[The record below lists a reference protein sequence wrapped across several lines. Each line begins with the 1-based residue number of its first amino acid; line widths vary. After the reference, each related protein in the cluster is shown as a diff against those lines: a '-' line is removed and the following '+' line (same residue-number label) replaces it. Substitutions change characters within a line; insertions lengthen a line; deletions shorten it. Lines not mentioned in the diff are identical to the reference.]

1 MRLYRPSGGALPG
14 AWSRK
19 GRADLRVGP
28 RRPPMR
34 AALRRCR
41 KGRMTG
47 GDWREPVRTHVSLG
61 TSMPKITGILK
72 IYPPQRSAGG
82 VWETRS
88 KAEGFPHGTFQGAQR
103 ACGCGKPPNEMVWD
117 GASSPGF
124 SMAASRPLGW
134 GRTCPLA
141 SVPNMPVRKVSIRR
155 WMARMAEKEP
165 IRVRMGS
172 GISGLSLKVVNRW
185 YGRRS
190 ACARGATPCGLAGFA
205 PTFLIKDG
213 AVSQLPLKDSRDTAK
228 RRGYSI
234 SRASRFLGS
243 RWKPVEIF
251 KVCRSDVTRKVVRE
265 QRRRDAGQLGSG

>member
-1 MRLYRPSGGALPG
+1 M
-14 AWSRK
+14 
-19 GRADLRVGP
+19 GP

-103 ACGCGKPPNEMVWD
+103 ACGCGKPPNKMVWD
-117 GASSPGF
+117 GANSPGF
-124 SMAASRPLGW
+124 SMAASRTLGW

-141 SVPNMPVRKVSIRR
+141 SVPDMPVRKVSIRR
-155 WMARMAEKEP
+155 WMARLAEKEP

-205 PTFLIKDG
+205 PTF
-213 AVSQLPLKDSRDTAK
+213 K
-228 RRGYSI
+228 RRVRGKSLKKGWRTPFSFKI
-234 SRASRFLGS
+234 IPRRARRTGPQALFVGS
-243 RWKPVEIF
+243 LAQKRSFFDKLQNILPV
-251 KVCRSDVTRKVVRE
+251 
-265 QRRRDAGQLGSG
+265 

>member
-1 MRLYRPSGGALPG
+1 MA
-14 AWSRK
+14 
-19 GRADLRVGP
+19 
-28 RRPPMR
+28 
-34 AALRRCR
+34 
-41 KGRMTG
+41 G

-117 GASSPGF
+117 GANSPGF

-141 SVPNMPVRKVSIRR
+141 SVPDMPVRKVSIRR

-205 PTFLIKDG
+205 PTFTIK
-213 AVSQLPLKDSRDTAK
+213 
-228 RRGYSI
+228 I
-234 SRASRFLGS
+234 
-243 RWKPVEIF
+243 VE
-251 KVCRSDVTRKVVRE
+251 
-265 QRRRDAGQLGSG
+265 LL

>member
-1 MRLYRPSGGALPG
+1 M
-14 AWSRK
+14 
-19 GRADLRVGP
+19 GP

-47 GDWREPVRTHVSLG
+47 SDWREPVRTHVSLG

-141 SVPNMPVRKVSIRR
+141 SVPDMPVRKVSIRR

-205 PTFLIKDG
+205 PTFKRSVRGKSWRWQSHASLRSKVQATRRMPPKG
-213 AVSQLPLKDSRDTAK
+213 VEPLFSFKITP
-228 RRGYSI
+228 RRPAGLVP
-234 SRASRFLGS
+234 RR
-243 RWKPVEIF
+243 VE
-251 KVCRSDVTRKVVRE
+251 RSD
-265 QRRRDAGQLGSG
+265 RRRPPCAANGAAGPVRR

>member
-1 MRLYRPSGGALPG
+1 LRLYRPSGGALPG

-47 GDWREPVRTHVSLG
+47 SDWREPVRTHVSLG

-141 SVPNMPVRKVSIRR
+141 SVPDMPVRKVSIRR

-205 PTFLIKDG
+205 PTFK
-213 AVSQLPLKDSRDTAK
+213 
-228 RRGYSI
+228 
-234 SRASRFLGS
+234 
-243 RWKPVEIF
+243 
-251 KVCRSDVTRKVVRE
+251 RKVRKKTGGGKAMHLCAAKCRPRGE
-265 QRRRDAGQLGSG
+265 CLQKGGGDRARRHVSERCEASLGDNRAESAALSSQTPFFHLK

>member
-1 MRLYRPSGGALPG
+1 M
-14 AWSRK
+14 
-19 GRADLRVGP
+19 
-28 RRPPMR
+28 
-34 AALRRCR
+34 
-41 KGRMTG
+41 
-47 GDWREPVRTHVSLG
+47 
-61 TSMPKITGILK
+61 
-72 IYPPQRSAGG
+72 
-82 VWETRS
+82 WETRS

-103 ACGCGKPPNEMVWD
+103 ACGCGKPPNEMFWD

-141 SVPNMPVRKVSIRR
+141 SVPDMPVRKVSIRR

-205 PTFLIKDG
+205 PTFPKKDG
-213 AVSQLPLKDSRDTAK
+213 GGFSVASQGFARYRETPWLQHFAGIAIFGVSM
-228 RRGYSI
+228 
-234 SRASRFLGS
+234 
-243 RWKPVEIF
+243 E
-251 KVCRSDVTRKVVRE
+251 
-265 QRRRDAGQLGSG
+265 AGGNL

>member
-1 MRLYRPSGGALPG
+1 
-14 AWSRK
+14 
-19 GRADLRVGP
+19 
-28 RRPPMR
+28 
-34 AALRRCR
+34 
-41 KGRMTG
+41 
-47 GDWREPVRTHVSLG
+47 
-61 TSMPKITGILK
+61 MPKITGILK

-141 SVPNMPVRKVSIRR
+141 SVPDMPVRKVSIRR

-205 PTFLIKDG
+205 PTF
-213 AVSQLPLKDSRDTAK
+213 K
-228 RRGYSI
+228 RRVRGKSLKKGWRTPFSFKI
-234 SRASRFLGS
+234 IPRRARRTGPQALFVGS
-243 RWKPVEIF
+243 LAQKRSFFDKLQNILPV
-251 KVCRSDVTRKVVRE
+251 
-265 QRRRDAGQLGSG
+265 

>member
-1 MRLYRPSGGALPG
+1 M
-14 AWSRK
+14 
-19 GRADLRVGP
+19 GP

-88 KAEGFPHGTFQGAQR
+88 KAEGFPHGTFQGAER
-103 ACGCGKPPNEMVWD
+103 SRGCGKPPNEMVWD

-141 SVPNMPVRKVSIRR
+141 SVPDMPVRKVSIRR

-205 PTFLIKDG
+205 PTFKRKDG
-213 AVSQLPLKDSRDTAK
+213 GGFSVASQGFARYRETPWLQHFAGIAIFGVSM
-228 RRGYSI
+228 
-234 SRASRFLGS
+234 
-243 RWKPVEIF
+243 E
-251 KVCRSDVTRKVVRE
+251 
-265 QRRRDAGQLGSG
+265 AGGNL

>member
-1 MRLYRPSGGALPG
+1 M
-14 AWSRK
+14 
-19 GRADLRVGP
+19 GP

-47 GDWREPVRTHVSLG
+47 SDWREPVRTHVSLG

-124 SMAASRPLGW
+124 SMAASRPLGR

-141 SVPNMPVRKVSIRR
+141 SVPDMPVRKVSIRR

-205 PTFLIKDG
+205 PTF
-213 AVSQLPLKDSRDTAK
+213 K
-228 RRGYSI
+228 RRVRGKSWRWQ
-234 SRASRFLGS
+234 SHASLRS
-243 RWKPVEIF
+243 
-251 KVCRSDVTRKVVRE
+251 KVQATRRMPPKRGGE
-265 QRRRDAGQLGSG
+265 PLFHLK

>member
-1 MRLYRPSGGALPG
+1 MGAFSRDWQKETRRAGSTAGGYLIKWTPSRGGANT
-14 AWSRK
+14 
-19 GRADLRVGP
+19 
-28 RRPPMR
+28 PP
-34 AALRRCR
+34 
-41 KGRMTG
+41 
-47 GDWREPVRTHVSLG
+47 
-61 TSMPKITGILK
+61 MPKITGILK

-141 SVPNMPVRKVSIRR
+141 SVPDMPVRKVSIRR

-205 PTFLIKDG
+205 PTFK
-213 AVSQLPLKDSRDTAK
+213 
-228 RRGYSI
+228 
-234 SRASRFLGS
+234 
-243 RWKPVEIF
+243 
-251 KVCRSDVTRKVVRE
+251 RKVRKKTGGGKAMHLCAAKCRPRGE
-265 QRRRDAGQLGSG
+265 CLQKGGGDRARRHVSERCEASLGDNRAESAALSSQTPFFHLK

>member
-1 MRLYRPSGGALPG
+1 M
-14 AWSRK
+14 
-19 GRADLRVGP
+19 GP
-28 RRPPMR
+28 CRPPMR

-117 GASSPGF
+117 GANSPGF

-141 SVPNMPVRKVSIRR
+141 SVPDMPVRKVSIRR
-155 WMARMAEKEP
+155 WMARLC
-165 IRVRMGS
+165 R
-172 GISGLSLKVVNRW
+172 
-185 YGRRS
+185 
-190 ACARGATPCGLAGFA
+190 
-205 PTFLIKDG
+205 
-213 AVSQLPLKDSRDTAK
+213 
-228 RRGYSI
+228 
-234 SRASRFLGS
+234 SRASFRRHRLQKASKACSLSRSRLLFMVCTPFPDPSGLDGRGAGPRSRNYYAPGS
-243 RWKPVEIF
+243 GAA
-251 KVCRSDVTRKVVRE
+251 KVGRGDGVVRTCIRDPPKS
-265 QRRRDAGQLGSG
+265 RRWRAPQKGRAARALSAA

>member
-1 MRLYRPSGGALPG
+1 M
-14 AWSRK
+14 
-19 GRADLRVGP
+19 GP

-47 GDWREPVRTHVSLG
+47 SDWREPVRTHVSLG

-141 SVPNMPVRKVSIRR
+141 SVPDMPVRKVSIRR

-205 PTFLIKDG
+205 PTFQYKDRG
-213 AVSQLPLKDSRDTAK
+213 SFSVAPQEFARGRETPWLGRFAGLAFFNVSMKAGGRPQDLPVRCSTGGSTESGTERCGIARRRRTPGWRSCSSR
-228 RRGYSI
+228 
-234 SRASRFLGS
+234 GS
-243 RWKPVEIF
+243 RR
-251 KVCRSDVTRKVVRE
+251 CS
-265 QRRRDAGQLGSG
+265 SGP

>member
-1 MRLYRPSGGALPG
+1 M
-14 AWSRK
+14 
-19 GRADLRVGP
+19 GP

-47 GDWREPVRTHVSLG
+47 SDWREPVRTHVSLG

-141 SVPNMPVRKVSIRR
+141 SVPDMPVRKVSIRR

-190 ACARGATPCGLAGFA
+190 ECARGARPCALAGFTPIFA
-205 PTFLIKDG
+205 GKDRNVKSEGFYATGSVRFARNFDFIASFDYFNPNKAADFKQNNYIAGVQYWFYPRCRLQAQYTFCNKKGDG
-213 AVSQLPLKDSRDTAK
+213 QKDSNLIQAQVQV
-228 RRGYSI
+228 
-234 SRASRFLGS
+234 RF
-243 RWKPVEIF
+243 
-251 KVCRSDVTRKVVRE
+251 
-265 QRRRDAGQLGSG
+265 